1 VHASHVGVDDSG
13 SIRAAQWRHNA
24 PRARMAFVARA
35 LARGASRR
43 LASSSTSTTAPTP
56 SSSRRASSVTE
67 AATYA
72 TRGPAHEVLEVTTV
86 PLPPMGPGDV
96 RVRMLAAP
104 VNPSDVNIIEG
115 KYPLPRAVPG
125 VGGNEGVGEVV
136 AAGAACV
143 GARVGD
149 RVVPNRSYVDGTWR
163 RDIVSACENFDV
175 IDRDVPVHAAATLT
189 VNPCTALRLLED
201 YDAREGETVVIN
213 AATSGVGRALLQIA
227 RTRGIRT
234 IAMCRPRED
243 ARETEEVFES
253 LRADGADVVLPDVE
267 GKMLRLDARTRELA
281 SRARVAYNAVGGY
294 SAQTMLRLLQPNAG
308 SRMVTYGGMSKQPLL
323 VPTGAFIFKDIT
335 LSGFWLTRW
344 LEHDATHN
352 SSRGRR
358 AMLDEI
364 CALIRSGAL
373 VVDAARFRDVPLA
386 RLQSTLAL
394 DAADPDRPGLHKIL
408 LRL

>member
-1 VHASHVGVDDSG
+1 MAS
-13 SIRAAQWRHNA
+13 IAL
-24 PRARMAFVARA
+24 A
-35 LARGASRR
+35 LARTACGRRARGLAAS
-43 LASSSTSTTAPTP
+43 ATSSSSFSAPW
-56 SSSRRASSVTE
+56 SSVTE

-72 TRGPAHEVLEVTTV
+72 ARGPAHEVLEVTTV
-86 PLPPMGPGDV
+86 PLPPMGDGDV

-136 AAGAACV
+136 AVGSACV

-149 RVVPNRSYVDGTWR
+149 RVVPNRSYTDGTWR
-163 RDIVSACENFDV
+163 REIVSAWENFDV
-175 IDRDVPVHAAATLT
+175 IDRDVPVHAGATLT

-281 SRARVAYNAVGGY
+281 SRARIAYNAVGGY
-294 SAQTMLRLLQPNAG
+294 SAQTMFRLLQPNAG

-344 LEHDATHN
+344 LENDATHN
-352 SSRGRR
+352 ASRGRR
-358 AMLDEI
+358 AMLDDI

-386 RLQSTLAL
+386 RLQSTLAR
-394 DAADPDRPGLHKIL
+394 DAADLARPGSRKIL
-408 LRL
+408 LRW

>member
-1 VHASHVGVDDSG
+1 
-13 SIRAAQWRHNA
+13 
-24 PRARMAFVARA
+24 
-35 LARGASRR
+35 
-43 LASSSTSTTAPTP
+43 
-56 SSSRRASSVTE
+56 
-67 AATYA
+67 
-72 TRGPAHEVLEVTTV
+72 
-86 PLPPMGPGDV
+86 
-96 RVRMLAAP
+96 
-104 VNPSDVNIIEG
+104 
-115 KYPLPRAVPG
+115 
-125 VGGNEGVGEVV
+125 
-136 AAGAACV
+136 
-143 GARVGD
+143 
-149 RVVPNRSYVDGTWR
+149 
-163 RDIVSACENFDV
+163 
-175 IDRDVPVHAAATLT
+175 
-189 VNPCTALRLLED
+189 
-201 YDAREGETVVIN
+201 
-213 AATSGVGRALLQIA
+213 
-227 RTRGIRT
+227 
-234 IAMCRPRED
+234 MCRPRED

-267 GKMLRLDARTRELA
+267 GKILRLDARTRELA

-394 DAADPDRPGLHKIL
+394 DAAAPDRPGLHKIL